1 MLKIYNIN
9 EINIFKMGKYIS
21 FGKYNNLYKYIWIY
35 IIIRLF
41 NDYLFTAIFPD
52 QIRPNIFSTSN
63 YPPDIFVQGL
73 FNYLGV
79 LIFSIFLFL
88 YEKKQIKDKG
98 NNVGKKDTTNLM
110 HKYSLIYFN
119 DDQTL
124 NFKLKSNIF
133 VSLLSIFS
141 IQLIKIMTII
151 GLDGLLYW
159 VFDLFFVANINL
171 ILFGIPIY
179 LHKKLS
185 ISFILIFATLF
196 KMLSSFEVLFND
208 KYNLIYKNHII
219 LIPIFGIIY
228 PCLSLTRF
236 YSICK
241 IKWLLDYKYTPLSIF
256 LGMYSFLGILIFLI
270 ASLISNNIKCVDK
283 RTLYD
288 IDLICKIKVNN
299 GNITD
304 LYFDNFS
311 NFFGKLWDKHS
322 VGLNILYI
330 FLFIIKILLDI
341 LNSFFSA
348 LIIKHLNPEF
358 YLCSFELYFFFIRL
372 ISLIKQIINKD
383 DINVQLYN
391 IFAEVISLI
400 GITIYLEL
408 IEFKFCEI
416 NRNLKKNIEKRSY
429 TEYNINKL
437 YSEENED
444 NEDNESNENNFS

>member
-1 MLKIYNIN
+1 
-9 EINIFKMGKYIS
+9 MGKYIS

-88 YEKKQIKDKG
+88 YEKKQIKNNG
-98 NNVGKKDTTNLM
+98 NNAGKKDTANLM

-119 DDQTL
+119 DDQTR
-124 NFKLKSNIF
+124 NFKLKSIIF

-196 KMLSSFEVLFND
+196 KMFSSFEVLFND
-208 KYNLIYKNHII
+208 NYNLVYKNHII
-219 LIPIFGIIY
+219 LICHFWNY
-228 PCLSLTRF
+228 LSMF
-236 YSICK
+236 ISYE
-241 IKWLLDYKYTPLSIF
+241 
-256 LGMYSFLGILIFLI
+256 ILF
-270 ASLISNNIKCVDK
+270 
-283 RTLYD
+283 
-288 IDLICKIKVNN
+288 
-299 GNITD
+299 
-304 LYFDNFS
+304 
-311 NFFGKLWDKHS
+311 
-322 VGLNILYI
+322 
-330 FLFIIKILLDI
+330 
-341 LNSFFSA
+341 
-348 LIIKHLNPEF
+348 
-358 YLCSFELYFFFIRL
+358 
-372 ISLIKQIINKD
+372 
-383 DINVQLYN
+383 
-391 IFAEVISLI
+391 
-400 GITIYLEL
+400 
-408 IEFKFCEI
+408 
-416 NRNLKKNIEKRSY
+416 NL
-429 TEYNINKL
+429 
-437 YSEENED
+437 
-444 NEDNESNENNFS
+444 